1 MTLCSGLRGAKPLE
15 LVSSGEVSMSLA
27 YNGRVGG
34 ANLNDGTKFV
44 SIWHGQVLEEE
55 WIGIVSGAPNM
66 DAALDFAGFAS
77 SPTAQ
82 AEQARWIN
90 YGPMRTSA
98 LDIIAAG
105 EPWFNTGVNILE
117 HMPNRADVMA
127 DSIVADPDWW
137 ADNGDELQERYQ
149 AWMGQ

>member
-1 MTLCSGLRGAKPLE
+1 M
-15 LVSSGEVSMSLA
+15 
-27 YNGRVGG
+27 
-34 ANLNDGTKFV
+34 
-44 SIWHGQVLEEE
+44 EE
-55 WIGIVSGAPNM
+55 
-66 DAALDFAGFAS
+66 ALDFAAFAS

-98 LDIIAAG
+98 LGIISAG
-105 EPWFNTGVNILE
+105 EPWFNTGVDVLP
-117 HMPNRADVMA
+117 HMPNRDEVMG

-137 ADNGDELQERYQ
+137 ADNGDELQERYA